1 MTTEVDK
8 KKCECRVCVY
18 GRKIRDLIY
27 RTPDA
32 TDKALIEELYD
43 NLIHAEDDRDY
54 HAIKNEGC
62 DVKHGG
68 ISFTDACHA
77 IDAQKSKEKKETA

>member
-1 MTTEVDK
+1 MTTDVDK
-8 KKCECRVCVY
+8 KKCQCASCLY
-18 GRKIRDLIY
+18 GQKVRDLIY

-43 NLIHAEDDRDY
+43 KLIHAEDDRDF
-54 HAIKNEGC
+54 HSIKNDGC
-62 DVKHGG
+62 GIKHGG

-77 IDAQKSKEKKETA
+77 IDAHSSSEGQKA